1 MSTDKAPITRVL
13 DASGL
18 KCPQPVLKL
27 SVMSAD
33 MKPGEVLEV
42 IGDCPTFEN
51 DIRVWC
57 QRLQKTLLSISN
69 EGNYRKRA
77 VIKF

>member
-1 MSTDKAPITRVL
+1 MESSIEHRVL

-27 SVMSAD
+27 SVISPD
-33 MKPGEVLEV
+33 MKPGEILEI
-42 IGDCPTFEN
+42 IGDCPTFEK
-51 DIRVWC
+51 DITAWC
-57 QRLQKTLLSISN
+57 LRLKKTLLALHD

-77 VIKF
+77 IIRF